1 MSSAIPCN
9 YYLIERLKM
18 TIRGQHIVLE
28 DVDAPV
34 APGAVQL
41 LVSPADRIVS
51 TMPYIW
57 RVMAPKSLTQLATGG
72 VEGYCRVTG
81 QRLIQKGAE
90 PFTLRVEK
98 FAGKPVLSQANTLYQ
113 AALTFQPGS
122 ATKSYTLVMVVSI
135 ADPTDRLNFMMSYSG
150 GQNDV
155 PIATVLRYDI
165 TTDSPEAKKL
175 VAYGSS
181 NSPAH
186 ASVFRPQGNFAVVV
200 VDYNDDTRTVSIAV
214 NQVDAFIEQVKSV
227 NHPVTSD
234 SYFEVGYHGSVNSLR
249 AAKVGDVYLFNESL
263 RTSPAAMVKLKEVV
277 AALKTEYGI

>member
-1 MSSAIPCN
+1 
-9 YYLIERLKM
+9 M

-51 TMPYIW
+51 TMPHIW
-57 RVMAPKSLTQLATGG
+57 RVMAPKSLTPLATGG

-81 QRLIQKGAE
+81 QRLILKGTE

-98 FAGKPVLSQANTLYQ
+98 LAGKPVLSQANTLYP
-113 AALTFQPGS
+113 ASLAFQPGS
-122 ATKSYTLVMVVSI
+122 ATKSYTLVIVVSI
-135 ADPTDRLNFMMSYSG
+135 TDPTDRLNFMMTYSG
-150 GQNDV
+150 GENDQ
-155 PIATVLRYDI
+155 PISSLLRYDI
-165 TTDSPEAKKL
+165 TDTSQGVKKL
-175 VAYGSS
+175 IAYGS
-181 NSPAH
+181 NNNPAH
-186 ASVFRPQGNFAVVV
+186 ASVFRPEGTFAVVV

-214 NQVDAFIEQVKSV
+214 NQADSFIEQVKSV